1 MATTLLQPVT
11 SVHCDISQCYL
22 EDIAFREFKR
32 LGFELNS
39 LPWLGLDGVD
49 ALVVVIVV
57 HRKVGGQQSALS
69 ARDRIPTLSWKQNHN
84 NNRLMPFSYFP
95 IGFLSNFGNGKMTV
109 RYVFQSG
116 KVTKEEGTKT
126 NPHQEAKDK

>member
-1 MATTLLQPVT
+1 M
-11 SVHCDISQCYL
+11 
-22 EDIAFREFKR
+22 
-32 LGFELNS
+32 
-39 LPWLGLDGVD
+39 LPQGND
-49 ALVVVIVV
+49 
-57 HRKVGGQQSALS
+57 
-69 ARDRIPTLSWKQNHN
+69 NYN

-95 IGFLSNFGNGKMTV
+95 IGFLSNFENRKMTV